1 MKIVAMEECRCA
13 SNLTF
18 RFSNMKE
25 SPAADAQEDL
35 RSILRTFSQIVS
47 ASDFPELELPAET
60 DGTG

>member
-1 MKIVAMEECRCA
+1 
-13 SNLTF
+13 
-18 RFSNMKE
+18 MKE